1 MIMMLVPEQ
10 MPQTVC
16 LYNVK
21 RETDREYGHMGRERE
36 KEFSLQGVCPSSLSL
51 SLSHT
56 AWLLDSLACLVK
68 ATCQVTFQQHKH
80 IIYMSWHFID
90 LLSVFVIYIC

>member
-21 RETDREYGHMGRERE
+21 READREYGHMGRERE

-51 SLSHT
+51 SLLHT
-56 AWLLDSLACLVK
+56 HSLAAGLTCMPGESNVSSNIP
-68 ATCQVTFQQHKH
+68 AT
-80 IIYMSWHFID
+80 
-90 LLSVFVIYIC
+90 